1 VNKDEALL
9 LAQEIIKDIEKDNI
23 PAENACLKAARLARL
38 LEDNEKINTF
48 TDWSSKITE
57 YRNGL
62 NTLNRVIINPFI
74 PFNKRMDAENQIRN
88 LNVTIQ
94 KIRTTLHTYVSDIY
108 YRLKFGAVPQNIFEK
123 TRVRVDKILS
133 ERIPD
138 AIKKFVSI
146 YDNLKSNNAE
156 DWANAVH
163 SCRRILKAL
172 ADKLYP
178 PKNGVPEIDRG
189 GKKIQIGP
197 DNYINR
203 LKIYVE
209 ERSRSEKFR
218 KIVGSHLEYLE
229 YLGKR
234 LDAIY
239 EASCKG
245 SHDEINSIEEAERYI
260 IYTYMLIG
268 DILTLTEE

>member
-23 PAENACLKAARLARL
+23 PAENTCLKAARLARL

-133 ERIPD
+133 EMIPD

-189 GKKIQIGP
+189 GKKIPI
-197 DNYINR
+197 
-203 LKIYVE
+203 
-209 ERSRSEKFR
+209 F
-218 KIVGSHLEYLE
+218 
-229 YLGKR
+229 
-234 LDAIY
+234 
-239 EASCKG
+239 
-245 SHDEINSIEEAERYI
+245 
-260 IYTYMLIG
+260 
-268 DILTLTEE
+268 LTF